1 LLPYQALLLLLLLLH
16 FAKDAREEK
25 NMTKEQ
31 EEQIVQVVEQVVRR
45 VLTSETNI
53 GLAPTQADALAKQIA
68 EAIDDTLQ
76 NPNAPIHDWL
86 G

>member
-1 LLPYQALLLLLLLLH
+1 LLPYQVLLLLRLLLH

-45 VLTSETNI
+45 VLTSETKI
-53 GLAPTQADALAKQIA
+53 GLIPTQADALARRIA
-68 EAIDDTLQ
+68 EAVDDTLQ